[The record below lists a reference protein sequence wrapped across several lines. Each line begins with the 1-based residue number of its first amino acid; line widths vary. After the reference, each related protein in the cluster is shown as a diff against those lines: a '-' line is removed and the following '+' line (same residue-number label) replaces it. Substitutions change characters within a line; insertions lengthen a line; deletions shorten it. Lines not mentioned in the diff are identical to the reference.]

1 VWFRKASGTVP
12 TSRFGGAQFSGY
24 LAKTLVA
31 GLNLD
36 YRRVTLVQSLLR
48 LLYKNR
54 RNSSPKLLC
63 QSCVEKLKLNSRTG
77 MVTVE

>member
-1 VWFRKASGTVP
+1 VTARLKICVIQKRQWYWP

-36 YRRVTLVQSLLR
+36 YRRVTLVQS
-48 LLYKNR
+48 
-54 RNSSPKLLC
+54 SSSVVVQKSKKQQPKVALSELC
-63 QSCVEKLKLNSRTG
+63 
-77 MVTVE
+77 

>member
-1 VWFRKASGTVP
+1 VWFRKGSGTGP

-36 YRRVTLVQSLLR
+36 YRRVTLVQS
-48 LLYKNR
+48 
-54 RNSSPKLLC
+54 SSSVVVQKSKK
-63 QSCVEKLKLNSRTG
+63 Q
-77 MVTVE
+77 